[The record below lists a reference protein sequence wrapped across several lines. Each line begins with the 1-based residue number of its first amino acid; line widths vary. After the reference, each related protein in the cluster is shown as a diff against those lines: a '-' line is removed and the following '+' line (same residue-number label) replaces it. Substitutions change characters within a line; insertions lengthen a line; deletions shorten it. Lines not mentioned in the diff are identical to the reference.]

1 MNITYNKIIEFLCDQ
16 EDNKFLFP
24 TKKNLINNYDTFPE
38 NFIKILG
45 NKYFRYGIQIYDND
59 QNNISLWSSILYLL
73 DKKFILL
80 DKKDQISY
88 VKLIKK
94 QCVNFIKTDHKKFH
108 IKSKFSKQSCI
119 DTLSSDNFNPLLIEL
134 LCFIFQFNCII
145 FDFEKNNNYIVSSS
159 NILNCMKPFLIIG
172 KYKNFWEPI
181 HTTNEK
187 IFNYNET
194 IKNIFFTEIEYFETK
209 YLDKELI
216 IIDNIKELLDEE
228 KINLNIIENTEDS
241 ETNTSFFTNKK
252 KLVNNYSKSKL
263 NKMKKDKLITL
274 ASDLGINV
282 NTINKPNKNKIISL
296 ILDN

>member
-16 EDNKFLFP
+16 EENKFLFP
-24 TKKNLINNYDTFPE
+24 TKKNLINNNDTFPE

-73 DKKFILL
+73 NKKFILL
-80 DKKDQISY
+80 DNREQISY

-94 QCVNFIKTDHKKFH
+94 QCINLIKTDHKKFH
-108 IKSKFSKQSCI
+108 NKSKFSKQSCI
-119 DTLSSDNFNPLLIEL
+119 DILNSDNFNPLLIEL

-145 FDFEKNNNYIVSSS
+145 FDFEANNNFIVSSS

-181 HTTNEK
+181 HTNNEK

-194 IKNIFFTEIEYFETK
+194 IKNIFFNEVEYFESK

-216 IIDNIKELLDEE
+216 IIDNVKEILEEE
-228 KINLNIIENTEDS
+228 KINLDIIENTEDS

-252 KLVNNYSKSKL
+252 NLVNNYSKSKL

-274 ASDLGINV
+274 ANDLGINI